1 MEYVG
6 MCIKE
11 SLRLY
16 PPVPVVGREMSQDII
31 FDGHVMPKGKCIHN
45 STDMTCTLHYKIDV
59 FTYHIC
65 HSILGTKVAFSVYAL
80 HRHAEV
86 WGDDVEV

>member
-1 MEYVG
+1 MYRDDIAKMEYVG

-31 FDGHVMPKGKCIHN
+31 FDGHVMPKGECMHMQFN
-45 STDMTCTLHYKIDV
+45 SD
-59 FTYHIC
+59 
-65 HSILGTKVAFSVYAL
+65 
-80 HRHAEV
+80 
-86 WGDDVEV
+86 

>member
-1 MEYVG
+1 MYRDDIGKMEYVG

-31 FDGHVMPKGKCIHN
+31 FDGHVMPKGECMH
-45 STDMTCTLHYKIDV
+45 T
-59 FTYHIC
+59 
-65 HSILGTKVAFSVYAL
+65 
-80 HRHAEV
+80 
-86 WGDDVEV
+86 